1 MKTIVIFNKLKMLDI
16 RLTDPSDNWLL
27 RLQENGYRLTE
38 SRRAVVSVIASSDH
52 ILTATEVFDLA
63 RRRCDGLG
71 LVTVYRT
78 LAKLEELSLIERV
91 HLPADCHAYIAHFPG
106 HQHLLICQRC
116 GRAEYFSGDQI
127 EPLMDL
133 VAQES
138 GYHVSQHWLQLMGLC
153 AECQQN
159 DPMKEK

>member
-1 MKTIVIFNKLKMLDI
+1 MYNIKLSN
-16 RLTDPSDNWLL
+16 TVENWLL

-52 ILTATEVFDLA
+52 ILTATDVFDLA
-63 RRRCDGLG
+63 RQRCDGLG

-78 LAKLEELSLIERV
+78 LAKLEELALIERV
-91 HLPADCHAYIAHFPG
+91 HLPADCHAYIASFPG

-127 EPLMDL
+127 EPLMES
-133 VAQES
+133 VARES

-153 AECQQN
+153 AKCQVSQTEEA
-159 DPMKEK
+159 K